1 MAHLLCEGR
10 PPRRGDS
17 GSGQSRYQHDT
28 PNTWLRKAIAE
39 GAITEDDVRTELG
52 GVIVGAQDGRSSD
65 DDITLFES
73 IGVGLQ
79 DLATAELVVA
89 RAEELGVGTRLDLGA

>member
-1 MAHLLCEGR
+1 LTR
-10 PPRRGDS
+10 
-17 GSGQSRYQHDT
+17 QSPAAKSPGTSH
-28 PNTWLRKAIAE
+28 KGIAE

-73 IGVGLQ
+73 VGVGLQ

-89 RAEELGVGTRLDLGA
+89 RAEELGVGMRLDLGV

>member
-1 MAHLLCEGR
+1 MPHHA
-10 PPRRGDS
+10 
-17 GSGQSRYQHDT
+17 GQQVAFPARM
-28 PNTWLRKAIAE
+28 PIAE

-65 DDITLFES
+65 DDVTLFES
-73 IGVGLQ
+73 VGVGLQ

-89 RAEELGVGTRLDLGA
+89 RAEELGVGMRLDLGA

>member
-1 MAHLLCEGR
+1 MAMV
-10 PPRRGDS
+10 S
-17 GSGQSRYQHDT
+17 
-28 PNTWLRKAIAE
+28 
-39 GAITEDDVRTELG
+39 DVRTELG

-73 IGVGLQ
+73 VGVGLQ

-89 RAEELGVGTRLDLGA
+89 RAEELGVGMRLDLGA

>member
-1 MAHLLCEGR
+1 MGLQLGMTGVRSYRFSACA
-10 PPRRGDS
+10 
-17 GSGQSRYQHDT
+17 T
-28 PNTWLRKAIAE
+28 IAE

-73 IGVGLQ
+73 VGGGLQ

-89 RAEELGVGTRLDLGA
+89 RAEELGVGMRLDLGA

>member
-1 MAHLLCEGR
+1 LPSPKA
-10 PPRRGDS
+10 PSPKTTS
-17 GSGQSRYQHDT
+17 G
-28 PNTWLRKAIAE
+28 PNS
-39 GAITEDDVRTELG
+39 G

-73 IGVGLQ
+73 VGVGLQ

-89 RAEELGVGTRLDLGA
+89 RAEELGVGMMLDLGA

>member
-1 MAHLLCEGR
+1 MGCRCIG
-10 PPRRGDS
+10 
-17 GSGQSRYQHDT
+17 
-28 PNTWLRKAIAE
+28 TWLTRQSPAAKSPGTSHKGIAE

-73 IGVGLQ
+73 VGGGLQ

-89 RAEELGVGTRLDLGA
+89 RAEELGVGMRLDLGA